1 MSKVLKIRTFGDSR
15 GLVLSKD
22 VLADLGCGTGSLAL
36 EAA

>member
-22 VLADLGCGTGSLAL
+22 VSAGLGRGTGSFAL

>member
-1 MSKVLKIRTFGDSR
+1 MSKVLKIRMFGGSR

-22 VLADLGCGTGSLAL
+22 VSAGLGRGTGSFAL